1 MTEIEIAK
9 TDQDLFKSEVD
20 MNAYIMADFT
30 NLHDCR
36 RKIGQV
42 LRKLENEGKIKP
54 YSSKEDFRFSDQVA
68 GLTWGYSVGDKPPAR
83 AMDLRR
89 AACYFATLA
98 DAFAIIE
105 KNRDKVDE

>member
-1 MTEIEIAK
+1 MTEIEIATAEQNLWKSK
-9 TDQDLFKSEVD
+9 TDMD
-20 MNAYIMADFT
+20 AYIMSDFT

-36 RKIGQV
+36 RAVGMT
-42 LRKLENEGKIKP
+42 LRKLESEGKIKL
-54 YSSKEDFRFSDQVA
+54 YSSKEAFKFSDQVA
-68 GLTWGYSVGDKPPAR
+68 SLTWDYTAGNKPPAR

-105 KNRDKVDE
+105 KNRDKTDE